1 MNCILNT
8 NEQEEL
14 LLGYVSAKLDPE
26 TARTYSRHLS
36 SCERCRTMVEMQKIL
51 DESLDDWATPT
62 LSENFDQK
70 LFARIRAEQEAPK
83 PWWQALTNFNFG
95 WKPAIPLALAA
106 LLLAVFLVRGPGQSE
121 LAQQQ
126 DGIKADE
133 IEQVE
138 KALDD
143 MEALHALSTADT
155 APAAKESI

>member
-14 LLGYVSAKLDPE
+14 LLGYCSAILDPE
-26 TARTYSRHLS
+26 TTRTYARHLA
-36 SCERCRTMVEMQKIL
+36 SCEHCRTMVELQKMV
-51 DESLDDWATPT
+51 DESLGDWLPPT

-83 PWWQALTNFNFG
+83 PWWHFNFG

-106 LLLAVFLVRGPGQSE
+106 ILLAVFLVRNPGKSE
-121 LAQQQ
+121 LAQPQ

-133 IEQVE
+133 IAEVE

-155 APAAKESI
+155 APAPKESI

>member
-8 NEQEEL
+8 NEQEKL
-14 LLGYVSAKLDPE
+14 LLGYCSAILDPE
-26 TARTYSRHLS
+26 TTRTYARHLS
-36 SCERCRTMVEMQKIL
+36 VCEHCRTMVELQKMV
-51 DESLDDWATPT
+51 DESLGDWLPPT

-83 PWWQALTNFNFG
+83 PWWHFNFG
-95 WKPAIPLALAA
+95 WKPAIPLALAVI
-106 LLLAVFLVRGPGQSE
+106 LLAVFLVRNPGKSE
-121 LAQQQ
+121 LAQPQ

-133 IEQVE
+133 IAEVE

-143 MEALHALSTADT
+143 MEALQALSTADT

>member
-14 LLGYVSAKLDPE
+14 LLGYCSAILNPE
-26 TARTYSRHLS
+26 TTRTYARHLA
-36 SCERCRTMVEMQKIL
+36 SCEHCRTMVEMQKMV
-51 DESLDDWATPT
+51 DESLGDWLPPT

-83 PWWQALTNFNFG
+83 PWWHFNFG

-106 LLLAVFLVRGPGQSE
+106 ILLAVFLVRGPGKSA
-121 LAQQQ
+121 LAQPQ

-133 IEQVE
+133 IAAVE

-143 MEALHALSTADT
+143 MEALQALSTTDT

>member
-14 LLGYVSAKLDPE
+14 LLGYVSAKLDTE
-26 TARTYSRHLS
+26 TARSYSRHLA
-36 SCERCRTMVEMQKIL
+36 SCEHCRTMVEMQKIL
-51 DESLDDWATPT
+51 DDSLGDWVPPT
-62 LSENFDQK
+62 LSKNFDQK

-83 PWWQALTNFNFG
+83 PWWQTLTNFNFG
-95 WKPAIPLALAA
+95 WKPAIPLALASI
-106 LLLAVFLVRGPGQSE
+106 LLVVFLVRDPGKPE

-143 MEALHALSTADT
+143 MEALQALSTAET
-155 APAAKESI
+155 ANESI

>member
-1 MNCILNT
+1 MNCILNN

-26 TARTYSRHLS
+26 TARTYSRHLA
-36 SCERCRTMVEMQKIL
+36 SCEHCRTMVEMQKIL
-51 DESLDDWATPT
+51 DESLGDWVPPT

-70 LFARIRAEQEAPK
+70 LFARIRAEEEAPR
-83 PWWQALTNFNFG
+83 PWWQTFTNFNFG
-95 WKPAIPLALAA
+95 WKAAVPLALAA
-106 LLLAVFLVRGPGQSE
+106 LLTVVLLVRDPGQSE

-143 MEALHALSTADT
+143 MEALQALSTADT
-155 APAAKESI
+155 VPAAKESI